1 MSRPFFFLGG
11 ALVLVVAG
19 WRISRPSSTETVS
32 NATIK
37 PPEAAP
43 LCPWREPE
51 RDLKMLFPTATGY
64 KVETRILS
72 GLRLE
77 LGERLGRAPAPDE
90 NAFHYYSI
98 YREETL
104 LGTVLTRR
112 IKGEHGAIE
121 MVLATDPQRRVCGLH
136 FQRLREPETITRA
149 IENAEWRRS
158 FAGKRAYSQWKLG
171 GDVPDVPIEARAS
184 AEAVLEGA
192 RSLLILL
199 ETADRTPLTR
209 TAAEHHR

>member
-1 MSRPFFFLGG
+1 MSRLFFFLGG

-19 WRISRPSSTETVS
+19 WRISRPSLTETVS
-32 NATIK
+32 DTTIK

-51 RDLKMLFPTATGY
+51 KDLKILFPTATGY

-72 GLRLE
+72 GLRVE

-90 NAFHYYSI
+90 NAFHFYSI
-98 YREETL
+98 YREETP

-121 MVLATDPQRRVCGLH
+121 MVLATDPERRVWGLH
-136 FQRLREPETITRA
+136 FQRLREPEPISRA

-158 FAGKRAYSQWKLG
+158 FAGKRAESQWKLG
-171 GDVPDVPIEARAS
+171 GDVPDVPVEARAS

-199 ETADRTPLTR
+199 ETADHAQVTR
-209 TAAEHHR
+209 TTAEHHR

>member
-1 MSRPFFFLGG
+1 
-11 ALVLVVAG
+11 
-19 WRISRPSSTETVS
+19 
-32 NATIK
+32 
-37 PPEAAP
+37 
-43 LCPWREPE
+43 
-51 RDLKMLFPTATGY
+51 MLFPTATGY

-98 YREETL
+98 YREETP

-112 IKGEHGAIE
+112 IKGEYGAIE
-121 MVLATDPQRRVCGLH
+121 MVLATDPERRVCGLH
-136 FQRLREPETITRA
+136 FQRLREPEPITRA

-158 FAGKRAYSQWKLG
+158 FAGKRAESQWKLG
-171 GDVPDVPIEARAS
+171 GDVPDVPAEARAS

-199 ETADRTPLTR
+199 ETADRAQVTR
-209 TAAEHHR
+209 KAAEHHR

>member
-1 MSRPFFFLGG
+1 MSRLFFFFGG
-11 ALVLVVAG
+11 ALVLVIIG
-19 WRISRPSSTETVS
+19 WKISRPSSSETFS
-32 NATIK
+32 DAKSK

-51 RDLKMLFPTATGY
+51 RDLKMVFPTATGY

-77 LGERLGRAPAPDE
+77 LGERLGRVPAPDE
-90 NAFHYYSI
+90 NAFHFYSI
-98 YREETL
+98 YREETS

-121 MVLATDPQRRVCGLH
+121 LVLATDLERRVCGLH
-136 FQRLREPETITRA
+136 FQRLREPGPITRA
-149 IENAEWRRS
+149 LENTEWRQS
-158 FAGKRAYSQWKLG
+158 FVGRRADSQWKLG
-171 GDVPDVPIEARAS
+171 GDIPNVPPEARAS

-199 ETADRTPLTR
+199 ETADRAHVTR
-209 TAAEHHR
+209 KVEEHH

>member
-1 MSRPFFFLGG
+1 
-11 ALVLVVAG
+11 
-19 WRISRPSSTETVS
+19 
-32 NATIK
+32 
-37 PPEAAP
+37 
-43 LCPWREPE
+43 
-51 RDLKMLFPTATGY
+51 MLFPTATGY

-90 NAFHYYSI
+90 NAFHFYTI
-98 YREETL
+98 YREETP

-121 MVLATDPQRRVCGLH
+121 MVLATDPERRVCGLH
-136 FQRLREPETITRA
+136 FQRLREPEPITRA

-158 FAGKRAYSQWKLG
+158 FAGKRADSPWKLG
-171 GDVPDVPIEARAS
+171 EDVPAVPMEARAS

-199 ETADRTPLTR
+199 ETADHAQITR
-209 TAAEHHR
+209 KAVEHHR

>member
-1 MSRPFFFLGG
+1 MSRLFFFLGG
-11 ALVLVVAG
+11 ALVLVVIG
-19 WRISRPSSTETVS
+19 WKISRPASSEVFS
-32 NATIK
+32 DAEAK

-51 RDLKMLFPTATGY
+51 RDLKMVFPTATGY
-64 KVETRILS
+64 KVETKILS

-77 LGERLGRAPAPDE
+77 LGERLGRAPVPDE
-90 NAFHYYSI
+90 NAFHFYSV
-98 YREETL
+98 YREEAP

-121 MVLATDPQRRVCGLH
+121 LVLATDLERRVCGLH
-136 FQRLREPETITRA
+136 FQRLREPELIARA
-149 IENAEWRRS
+149 LESAEWRHS
-158 FAGKRAYSQWKLG
+158 FVGKRADSQWKLG
-171 GDVPDVPIEARAS
+171 GDIPDVPLEARAS

-199 ETADRTPLTR
+199 ETADHSHVSHK
-209 TAAEHHR
+209 AAEHH